1 MNIGNEGHRE
11 RLRERFQRGGLDG
24 FLDHEVLEFVL
35 TYAIPRRDVKTIAKD
50 LLSEF
55 GSLAAVF
62 DAPPESL
69 KRMNGLGPQAVLFMG
84 LIPCLIQRYQGNRWS
99 KENKRTFNSTPD
111 VVSFLSP
118 LLRAERN
125 EVFMLLA
132 LDSRNVLNGI
142 EPIQRG
148 TINRTAVFP
157 RLIVEA
163 SLKHR
168 ATAIILAHNHPGGD
182 PNPSVA
188 DRQLT
193 TKLRRMLQEMD
204 ILVHD
209 HVIIAGDQYFS
220 FAENGGIE

>member
-1 MNIGNEGHRE
+1 MNTGNEGHRE
-11 RLRERFQRGGLDG
+11 RLRERFQRSGLDG
-24 FLDHEVLEFVL
+24 FHDHEVLEFLL
-35 TYAIPRRDVKTIAKD
+35 TYAIPRRDVKPIAKG
-50 LLSEF
+50 LLAEF
-55 GSLAAVF
+55 GTLAAVF
-62 DAPPESL
+62 DAPPEL
-69 KRMNGLGPQAVLFMG
+69 LQRIDGVGPQAALFIG
-84 LIPCLIQRYQGNRWS
+84 LIPCLIQRYHGDRW
-99 KENKRTFNSTPD
+99 KREPKTFNCTSD
-111 VVSFLSP
+111 VVSYLIPFFQ
-118 LLRAERN
+118 AERN

-132 LDSRNVLNGI
+132 LDSKNSLNAL
-142 EPIQRG
+142 ETLQRG

-168 ATAIILAHNHPGGD
+168 ATAVILAHNHPGG
-182 PNPSVA
+182 NPSPSAA

-209 HVIIAGDQYFS
+209 HIIIAGDRYFS

>member
-1 MNIGNEGHRE
+1 MNTGNEGHRK
-11 RLRERFQRGGLDG
+11 RLRERFQRSGLDG
-24 FLDHEVLEFVL
+24 FHDHEVLEFVL
-35 TYAIPRRDVKTIAKD
+35 TYGIPRRDVKAIAKE

-62 DAPPESL
+62 DAPVESL
-69 KRMNGLGPQAVLFMG
+69 QRIDGIGPQAALFMSLVPS
-84 LIPCLIQRYQGNRWS
+84 LIERYRGNRWK
-99 KENKRTFNSTPD
+99 KETKTFNSTLD
-111 VVSFLSP
+111 VVSYLSP
-118 LLRAERN
+118 LLLAERN

-132 LDSRNVLNGI
+132 LDSKNGLNAL
-142 EPIQRG
+142 ETLQRG

-168 ATAIILAHNHPGGD
+168 ATAVILAHNHPGGD

-209 HVIIAGDQYFS
+209 HLIIAGDRYFS